1 MALYSFYKNKEN
13 DKVYWVDNPNLIGV
27 HEFSFD
33 KKRIYNLFSDYPWEL
48 SQEEKRIFDAENPYW
63 ADFFKDRKKGGHH

>member
-13 DKVYWVDNPNLIGV
+13 DKVYWVDNPNLIGA

-33 KKRIYNLFSDYPWEL
+33 KKRIFNLFRDYPWEL

-63 ADFFKDRKKGGHH
+63 VDFFKDRKKGG